1 MHLLCD
7 WPLSLLPANALV
19 KQSAEAIDHLHVAET
34 RCEGGHEFFFSF
46 FFPGRGRGKCEGKQE
61 WGERDRLEEER
72 GHLREKGEREREVVL
87 GGGGCWS
94 VEMSV
99 AH

>member
-1 MHLLCD
+1 MG
-7 WPLSLLPANALV
+7 WEVQA
-19 KQSAEAIDHLHVAET
+19 
-34 RCEGGHEFFFSF
+34 
-46 FFPGRGRGKCEGKQE
+46 
-61 WGERDRLEEER
+61 EER
-72 GHLREKGEREREVVL
+72 KRAYEREGEEEREVVS

>member
-1 MHLLCD
+1 MRFFL
-7 WPLSLLPANALV
+7 
-19 KQSAEAIDHLHVAET
+19 
-34 RCEGGHEFFFSF
+34 FFFF
-46 FFPGRGRGKCEGKQE
+46 FFLGGAEESVRGKQG